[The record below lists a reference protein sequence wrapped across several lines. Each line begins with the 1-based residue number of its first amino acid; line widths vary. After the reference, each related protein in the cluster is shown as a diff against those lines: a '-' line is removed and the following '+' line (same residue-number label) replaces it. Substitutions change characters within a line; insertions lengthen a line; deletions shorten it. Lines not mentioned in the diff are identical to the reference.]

1 MSVLES
7 PRTEHPPL
15 QSSSARTS
23 SAADINSLQTA
34 LKNAAI
40 TIPQLLRQRALMHG
54 DKLALREKDYGIW
67 NPYSWSHYYQTA
79 RAVALG
85 LLSLGLKP
93 GDRVAI
99 AGENTPEWFYADL
112 GVQMIGAVA
121 VGIYPTN
128 PWVELQYIVRHSGSR
143 VVITGDQ
150 EQTDKVLDALANND
164 GLPALEAIVCIDT
177 KGLRQYRQQQLMS
190 FEKLCQL
197 GQTYALENPEAN
209 ATLDRLISQASPDDV
224 SILVYTSGTT
234 GPPKGAMLTHR
245 NLVYAAY
252 IYAEAVGIADKPF
265 EAVSYL
271 PLCHVAERCYG
282 EVTHLVL
289 GGTVSFA
296 ESIDTVALN
305 IREIAPT
312 FFVGV
317 PRIYEKLQQGFL
329 FRLGESGRLRQRFV
343 KACLA
348 WGRKL
353 SDRRQAGTAAWFDH
367 LSYALLYLALFR
379 NIQRHLGF
387 ARSRHRLCAGA
398 SISPETLRF
407 FDIVGRRVS
416 QGYGLTESGGVAF
429 IQTGSHHRLGGCGL
443 PLPDTEWRLD
453 SDGEILLR
461 NPGVFK
467 GYFLDEK
474 ASTATVEPGG
484 WLRTGDIV
492 EVLDNG
498 EITVVDRKKAI
509 IITAGGKNV
518 APSEIE
524 NALKDSEFIKE
535 AIVVGEAKK
544 YLGAIIQVDFDNVGR
559 WARDRALPYTN
570 YKSLSQLAEVHEL
583 VERVVN
589 ETNKRFARV
598 ENIRRFAILEKEL
611 DHDDGELT
619 ATQKVRRALIEK
631 KFARELAIIYQAE
644 G

>member
-1 MSVLES
+1 MLVLES
-7 PRTEHPPL
+7 PRAEHPPI
-15 QSSSARTS
+15 QSSPAPTS
-23 SAADINSLQTA
+23 SVADVNSLQTA

-40 TIPQLLRQRALMHG
+40 TIPQLLRQRASMHG
-54 DKLALREKDYGIW
+54 DTLALREKEYGIW
-67 NPYSWSHYYQTA
+67 NPYSWDHYYQTA

-128 PWVELQYIVRHSGSR
+128 PWVELQYIVRHSGAR

-164 GLPALEAIVCIDT
+164 GLPALEAIVCVDT

-190 FEKLCQL
+190 FERLRQL
-197 GQTYALENPEAN
+197 GAAYALENPEAN

-252 IYAEAVGIADKPF
+252 VYAEAVGIADKPF

-317 PRIYEKLQQGFL
+317 PRIYEKLQQGFM
-329 FRLGESGRLRQRFV
+329 FRLGESGALRQRFV

-353 SDRRQAGTAAWFDH
+353 SDRRQTGTTTALDR

-407 FDIVGRRVS
+407 FDIVGRPVS

-443 PLPDTEWRLD
+443 PLPLTEWKLD

-461 NPGVFK
+461 NPGIFK

-492 EVLDNG
+492 EVMDNG
-498 EITVVDRKKAI
+498 EIAVVDRKKAI

-559 WARDRALPYTN
+559 WARDKALPYTN

>member
-15 QSSSARTS
+15 ESGSSRTS
-23 SAADINSLQTA
+23 SAEDMGSLQTA

-54 DKLALREKDYGIW
+54 DRLALREKEYGIW
-67 NPYSWSHYYQTA
+67 NPYSWDHYYQTA

-112 GVQMIGAVA
+112 GIQMIGAVA

-150 EQTDKVLDALANND
+150 EQTDKVLDALAHND
-164 GLPALEAIVCIDT
+164 GLPALEAIVCVDT

-190 FEKLCQL
+190 FEKLCQR
-197 GQTYALENPEAN
+197 GKAYALENSEAN
-209 ATLDRLISQASPDDV
+209 ATLNRLISQGSPDDV

-252 IYAEAVGIADKPF
+252 VYAGAVGIADKPF

-296 ESIDTVALN
+296 ESIDTVAIN

-329 FRLGESGRLRQRFV
+329 FRLGESGALRQRFV

-353 SDRRQAGTAAWFDH
+353 SDRRQARTATWLDRFG
-367 LSYALLYLALFR
+367 YALLYLVLFR

-407 FDIVGRRVS
+407 FDIVGRPVS

-443 PLPDTEWRLD
+443 PLPLTEWKLD

-467 GYFLDEK
+467 GYFLDET
-474 ASTATVEPGG
+474 ASTATMEPGG

-492 EVLDNG
+492 EVMDNG

-544 YLGAIIQVDFDNVGR
+544 HLGAIIQVDFDNVGR
-559 WARDRALPYTN
+559 WARDQALPYTN

-619 ATQKVRRALIEK
+619 ATQKVRRAMIEK

>member
-1 MSVLES
+1 MSTLDTL
-7 PRTEHPPL
+7 RTVHPSVQAEAAPIAHTDAAPL
-15 QSSSARTS
+15 QDALRE
-23 SAADINSLQTA
+23 AAT
-34 LKNAAI
+34 
-40 TIPQLLRQRALMHG
+40 TVPQLLRRRAAMHG
-54 DKLALREKDYGIW
+54 DRLALREKDFGIW

-85 LLSLGLKP
+85 LLALGIKP

-112 GVQMIGAVA
+112 GTQMIGAVA

-128 PWVELQYIVRHSGSR
+128 PWVELQYIVGHSGAR
-143 VVITGDQ
+143 VVVTGDQ
-150 EQTDKVLDALANND
+150 EQTDKVLDAMANNG
-164 GLPALEAIVCIDT
+164 GLPALEAIVCVDM
-177 KGLRQYRQQQLMS
+177 KGMRHYWQPNLMS
-190 FEKLCQL
+190 FEKLCEH
-197 GQTYALENPEAN
+197 GKAHAREVVDAEAM
-209 ATLDRLISQASPDDV
+209 LDRLITQASPDDV
-224 SILVYTSGTT
+224 SIMVYTSGTT

-252 IYAEAVGIADKPF
+252 TYAETVGIADKPF

-296 ESIDTVALN
+296 ESIDTVAIN

-329 FRLGESGRLRQRFV
+329 FRLGESGKLRQRLTR
-343 KACLA
+343 ACLA

-353 SDRRQAGTAAWFDH
+353 SDRRQEGTTRWTDH
-367 LSYALLYLALFR
+367 LAYAALYLLMFR

-387 ARSRHRLCAGA
+387 AYSRHRLCAGA

-407 FDIVGRRVS
+407 FDIVGRPVS

-429 IQTGSHHRLGGCGL
+429 VQTGSHHRLGGCGV
-443 PLPDTEWRLD
+443 PMAETEWKLD

-474 ASTATVEPGG
+474 ASTASIEPGG

-492 EVLDNG
+492 ELLENG
-498 EITVVDRKKAI
+498 EIAVVDRKKAI
-509 IITAGGKNV
+509 IITAGGKNI

-524 NALKDSEFIKE
+524 NALKDSEYIKE
-535 AIVVGEAKK
+535 AIVVGEARK
-544 YLGAIIQVDFDNVGR
+544 YLGAIVQVDYESVGR

-570 YKSLSQLAEVHEL
+570 YKSLSQLTEVHEL
-583 VERVVN
+583 VDRVVN
-589 ETNKRFARV
+589 DTNKRFARV

-619 ATQKVRRALIEK
+619 ATQKVRRAMIEK
-631 KFARELAIIYQAE
+631 KFARELALIYPAE
-644 G
+644 A